1 VTEQVIGASNEKV
14 RAVGNWLR
22 AQTPAGA
29 QLRIDSRAVSAGDV
43 FIALPGRHVNGLQ
56 YVEQAVA
63 RGASALVVD
72 ETSWS
77 AQASHTTIRAPL
89 LPVPSLSSILGG
101 IAAEYYGNA
110 SAQLR
115 TIGITG
121 TNGKTS
127 SCQWIAQLLTAAGQ
141 RCATIGT
148 LGFGFPPALRTE
160 GIDLT
165 TPDAVSLQRLAR
177 TALDEGAKALAIEV
191 SSIGLDQG
199 RVQGVCFDV
208 ALFTNLSRDHLDYH
222 PDMVAYGA
230 AKRKLFDCP
239 TLTDAVLN
247 LDDAFG
253 RQVAHELTARG
264 MRVTGVSTQRDSGA
278 SLALACRLRAEGI
291 EHHAQGM
298 RFAVVCERD
307 DAVETVFVEVSLIGD
322 FNVANL
328 LGVLG
333 VALACDISLGKA
345 AALTGALRAPPGR
358 LQRVGA
364 HTDSRGPVVIVD
376 YAHTPDAISKA
387 LEALRPLARARGGRL
402 CIVFGAG
409 GDRDRGKRPVMG
421 AVAASGAEQIVVTS
435 DNPRGENAE
444 SIIDQIAAGVP
455 PGVPFVRNADRAQAI
470 QETLQRAGVADVVL
484 IAGKGHE
491 DYQEISGRRLPFSD
505 YAIAR
510 SVLLSREA
518 GTP

>member
-1 VTEQVIGASNEKV
+1 MGAGSETV
-14 RAVGNWLR
+14 RAVGDWLR
-22 AQTPAGA
+22 ANVAAGA
-29 QLRIDSRAVSAGDV
+29 QLRTDSRAVASGDV

-56 YVEQAVA
+56 YVDQALAQGA
-63 RGASALVVD
+63 RAVLAD
-72 ETSWS
+72 EASWS
-77 AQASHTTIRAPL
+77 AQASRPALHAPL
-89 LPVPSLSSILGG
+89 LPVSSLGSILAG
-101 IAAEYYGNA
+101 IAADFYGNA
-110 SAQLR
+110 SAKLR

-148 LGFGFPPALRTE
+148 LGFGFPGALRPE

-165 TPDAVSLQRLAR
+165 TPDAVNLQRLAR

-199 RVQGVCFDV
+199 RVDGLCFDV

-222 PDMVAYGA
+222 PDMAAYGA

-239 TLTDAVLN
+239 TLTDAVVN

-253 RQVAHELTARG
+253 RQVAPELAARG
-264 MRVTGVSTQRDSGA
+264 LRVTGVSTQCQAGA
-278 SLALACRLRAEGI
+278 DYLLACRLRAEGI
-291 EHHAQGM
+291 EHHGQGM
-298 RFAVVCERD
+298 RFSVLCER
-307 DAVETVFVEVSLIGD
+307 AGTIETALVEVSLIGD

-333 VALACDISLGKA
+333 VALACEISLGEA
-345 AALTGALRAPPGR
+345 AARTAALRAPPGR
-358 LQRVGA
+358 LQRVAAG
-364 HTDSRGPVVIVD
+364 TGGGPVVIVD
-376 YAHTPDAISKA
+376 YAHTPDAIAKA
-387 LEALRPLARARGGRL
+387 LDALRPLARARGGRL
-402 CIVFGAG
+402 SIVFGAG

-421 AVAASGAEQIVVTS
+421 AVAANSAEDIVLTS

-444 SIIDQIAAGVP
+444 SIIDQVASGIP
-455 PGVPFVRNADRAQAI
+455 PGVSFRRNADRAQAI
-470 QETLQRAGVADVVL
+470 QQALQRAGVADVVL

-491 DYQEISGRRLPFSD
+491 NYQEILGRRLPFSD
-505 YAIAR
+505 YAVAR
-510 SVLLSREA
+510 TALLAREA